1 MALTDRTVVLVAST
15 RKCITGLCSKTCRHC
30 SSLARGASAAP
41 SWLFIS
47 AISRFI
53 CSATMPAAWRS
64 PLQIHAADFDAGLAA
79 LLAADPLTTS
89 AIQIAFCGSV
99 ERLALVL
106 RKEHQSQKLEPPFQ
120 PGRHKPLT
128 VKRDTSL
135 PRGTKQLIQRSLPE
149 PRGSPT
155 RFPRTIL
162 SCSCPHKMGNPPA
175 TPRSTRR
182 LAVYGVNPPHR
193 AGEIRRAELGRRA
206 GNIAGPARPVCGK
219 IHTLMLIRRACG
231 KGRARIFRR

>member
-53 CSATMPAAWRS
+53 CSAAMPAAWRS

-89 AIQIAFCGSV
+89 VIQIAFCGSV

-106 RKEHQSQKLEPPFQ
+106 RKEHQSQKIRAAVSTGAAQAAHGETRYQPP
-120 PGRHKPLT
+120 PRHQATHPAK
-128 VKRDTSL
+128 SA
-135 PRGTKQLIQRSLPE
+135 GT
-149 PRGSPT
+149 RGSPT

-162 SCSCPHKMGNPPA
+162 SCSCPHKMGNPPS

-182 LAVYGVNPPHR
+182 LAVYGVNPPAPR
-193 AGEIRRAELGRRA
+193 GR
-206 GNIAGPARPVCGK
+206 NSPC
-219 IHTLMLIRRACG
+219 
-231 KGRARIFRR
+231 

>member
-47 AISRFI
+47 AISRLI
-53 CSATMPAAWRS
+53 CSAAMPAAWRS

-89 AIQIAFCGSV
+89 VIQIAFCGSV

-106 RKEHQSQKLEPPFQ
+106 RKEHQSQKIRAAVSTGAAQAAHGETRYQ
-120 PGRHKPLT
+120 PRP
-128 VKRDTSL
+128 
-135 PRGTKQLIQRSLPE
+135 GTKQLIQRSLPE
-149 PRGSPT
+149 PEVRRQG
-155 RFPRTIL
+155 FPVPY
-162 SCSCPHKMGNPPA
+162 CPVPVLTKWEIRRQHPDRHGGWP
-175 TPRSTRR
+175 STASIR
-182 LAVYGVNPPHR
+182 PHR
-193 AGEIRRAELGRRA
+193 AGEIRRAERARRA
-206 GNIAGPARPVCGK
+206 GKTLTTSNVQLVPAATGITENGATVTSAVR
-219 IHTLMLIRRACG
+219 
-231 KGRARIFRR
+231 